1 MGRDGIDDDAAC
13 RLFDWAVADVDGH
26 LSPIGLRN
34 LLVAARLVG
43 EIDRPLPRRTVASL
57 RDITGIRHG
66 TYRAAARQI
75 AQTQFTHSGG
85 FLASLLISGL
95 PVEIE
100 TWIVDELAARADHPP
115 VDVLAELASDVG
127 PSPPFA
133 MLRRWLGAIW
143 RKR

>member
-1 MGRDGIDDDAAC
+1 MWRDGIDDDAAC
-13 RLFDWAVADVDGH
+13 RLFDWAVADVDSH
-26 LSPIGLRN
+26 LSPIGLRS

-43 EIDRPLPRRTVASL
+43 EIDRPLPQRTVIPL
-57 RDITGIRHG
+57 RDITGVRHG

-75 AQTQFTHSGG
+75 AQTQFTYSGG
-85 FLASLLISGL
+85 FRASLLISGL

-100 TWIVDELAARADHPP
+100 AGIIDELAARASSARA
-115 VDVLAELASDVG
+115 DVLAEPASDVG

-133 MLRRWLGAIW
+133 MFKRWLGAIA